1 MSRSLQQD
9 YEESGVAT
17 EPERPPSDALSM
29 SNWEK
34 FRKSAP
40 ARRPN
45 RLHVLLSI
53 KTTDPPEDFK
63 KIKVIAYRDL
73 EARKLG
79 QPEHQ
84 LAVGVSSVPLFPD
97 KSGYVDFTSEL
108 MQIQAGYSTPEDRY
122 NVGDVFVTVL
132 HCAADELE
140 CRMGKKTRIPCRPHV
155 TIIIPQGVRYT
166 FENKNREIDAT
177 LCSEVTPGLA
187 VSSRYLESSQSTE
200 EAGLQESSAPSAPMV
215 QGFDYTVPL
224 LMLAVVVLG
233 AFNNLLGRMRAVP
246 LGEYDFFTAVLNAV
260 VYVTVWST
268 VFLSRRYTFKVTP
281 KEQADFVWSVRGKWS
296 LLMFGGLG
304 DAIGGLLG
312 FIGQPYVSGV
322 MYSLMNQAIVPFT
335 VIFSLLILGT
345 RYISLEL
352 IGVLIVLLAVC
363 LSMHNFTASHSD
375 PFMAALIALSTS
387 GNALSFVLKEK
398 VFRSFVAWQTSA
410 AHQPLLGDQQEPTS
424 SPRKLDVFVVNCCV
438 SVFQVVWLLPL
449 LAIGPAIGKTHG
461 LGLFDYLHEAGHC
474 FVEGCPNAW
483 QLYTAYIAVNLFY
496 NAALLFLVQRGSAL
510 LAFVSLKAVTPAS
523 AILFSIDWPVLGPS
537 TVTWLDWAEVVL
549 VTIGIVAFR
558 AGNLRKEE
566 YIREGQRKIC
576 FA

>member
-29 SNWEK
+29 SSWEK

-45 RLHVLLSI
+45 RLHVLSI
-53 KTTDPPEDFK
+53 KTTDPPADFK

-79 QPEHQ
+79 QPEHE

-108 MQIQAGYSTPEDRY
+108 MQIEAGYSTPEDRY

-177 LCSEVTPGLA
+177 LCS
-187 VSSRYLESSQSTE
+187 SQSAEE
-200 EAGLQESSAPSAPMV
+200 EAIQESSVPPAPMV

-260 VYVTVWST
+260 VYVIVWST

-312 FIGQPYVSGV
+312 FIGQPYVS
-322 MYSLMNQAIVPFT
+322 
-335 VIFSLLILGT
+335 
-345 RYISLEL
+345 
-352 IGVLIVLLAVC
+352 
-363 LSMHNFTASHSD
+363 
-375 PFMAALIALSTS
+375 
-387 GNALSFVLKEK
+387 
-398 VFRSFVAWQTSA
+398 
-410 AHQPLLGDQQEPTS
+410 
-424 SPRKLDVFVVNCCV
+424 
-438 SVFQVVWLLPL
+438 
-449 LAIGPAIGKTHG
+449 
-461 LGLFDYLHEAGHC
+461 
-474 FVEGCPNAW
+474 
-483 QLYTAYIAVNLFY
+483 
-496 NAALLFLVQRGSAL
+496 
-510 LAFVSLKAVTPAS
+510 
-523 AILFSIDWPVLGPS
+523 
-537 TVTWLDWAEVVL
+537 
-549 VTIGIVAFR
+549 
-558 AGNLRKEE
+558 
-566 YIREGQRKIC
+566 
-576 FA
+576 